1 MRDTL
6 FLCPRQYGG
15 CNQRL
20 NPRRLAVGNNFFD
33 SPQVIQKIYVS
44 LHLVYNTIHMKKI
57 LFSLLALC
65 ILGTSVAQTAKCG
78 IDTKALVREQVSAGA
93 TTIGFLAKMQ
103 PNFDRDRLLKADIT
117 IGAQVGQIVT
127 LRVPV
132 DRLSEL
138 ETNREVLQYSI
149 AHRVGGPLMDN
160 TRSDTRTNKVQA
172 GDGVSNNTGYNG
184 DGVFIGITDWG
195 FDYTHPN
202 FTTSQIERAWD
213 HFRLKGPAPD
223 GFTYGTEIVGRNAL
237 RNAKGD
243 TSNLYGYGTHG
254 THVAGICAGKGV
266 GNTSQFRGQAPGAHL
281 LLCSF
286 GLNED
291 DWLNGVA
298 WMKHVAQDSSRRL
311 VINSSWGMYS
321 FSCLDGHS
329 LLSQAIN
336 SLSDSGVVFVTSAGN
351 NGDARFHIS
360 RNFST
365 NPDTVKT
372 CAAFYTYAEDA
383 IGQCLILWGEQGHH
397 FSAGF
402 RIKDADS
409 IWASPMFSTDAHAD
423 STIIYDTLRCGVAA
437 APYRVLIEAENPFDH
452 RPHIQI
458 DVDNPGNSMQ
468 LQLFVAAA
476 DGTVHAWNVA
486 NKSNHAGNEGANFY
500 SGNNEGFVSGDVYYG
515 IGEPACAEKTISVA
529 AHEADTWSAD
539 STTCYPGDL
548 TYFSSY
554 GPLIDG
560 RQKPEI
566 SAPGYQVN
574 SSISYWTTGSYTP
587 TATVQLGIREYKW
600 SRMSGTSMSSPAVT
614 GIVALLL
621 QANPDLT
628 VDAIREIITSTARND
643 EKTGALH
650 ANDSADVRWGW
661 GKIDA
666 LAAINEAISR
676 VGIHQAETQRLPL
689 HLSPNP
695 ANGSVTVNTGCGEQ
709 QSLQVYSVSGTRML
723 EMPVRTE
730 APFDVSRWNSGVYIV
745 RVGSR
750 TEKLIV
756 R

>member
-1 MRDTL
+1 
-6 FLCPRQYGG
+6 
-15 CNQRL
+15 
-20 NPRRLAVGNNFFD
+20 
-33 SPQVIQKIYVS
+33 
-44 LHLVYNTIHMKKI
+44 MKKI
-57 LFSLLALC
+57 ILSLLALC
-65 ILGTSVAQTAKCG
+65 ILSSCIAQSAKCG
-78 IDTKALVREQVSAGA
+78 IDTKALVREQVAAGA
-93 TTIGFLAKMQ
+93 TSIGFLAKVH
-103 PNFDRDRLLKADIT
+103 PNYDRNRLEKAGIT
-117 IGAQVGQIVT
+117 IGAQAGQIVT

-132 DRLSEL
+132 ESLQEL

-149 AHRVGGPLMDN
+149 AHRVGGPHMDF
-160 TRSDTRTNKVQA
+160 TRGDTRTDRVER
-172 GDGVSNNTGYNG
+172 GEGVVNHMGYDG

-202 FTTSQIERAWD
+202 YNYGSGNKRIARVWD
-213 HFRLKGPAPD
+213 HFRLAGPAPA
-223 GFTYGTEIVGRNAL
+223 GFDYGTEIVGYSQLHR
-237 RNAKGD
+237 AKGD

-254 THVAGICAGKGV
+254 THVAGICAGAGC
-266 GNTSQFRGQAPGAHL
+266 GNEHRFRGQAPKARL

-298 WMKHVAQDSSRRL
+298 WMSKVAADSSRRL
-311 VINSSWGMYS
+311 VVNSSWGMYS
-321 FSCLDGHS
+321 FSCLDGQS

-351 NGDARFHIS
+351 NGDAHFHIS
-360 RNFST
+360 RNFSARP
-365 NPDTVKT
+365 NDTLKT

-383 IGQCLILWGEQGHH
+383 IGQCLIMWGEEGHN

-402 RIKDADS
+402 RLKGADT
-409 IWASPMFSTDAHAD
+409 ILASVMFSTTAGAD
-423 STIIYDTLRCGVAA
+423 STIIYDTLRYGDAM
-437 APYRVLIEAENPFDH
+437 APYRVLIENENPFDH
-452 RPHIQI
+452 RPHMQI
-458 DVDNPGNSMQ
+458 DVDNPGNGMQ
-468 LQLFVAAA
+468 LQLFLTAA

-500 SGNNEGFVSGDVYYG
+500 TGNNEGFVSGDYYYG

-529 AHEADTWSAD
+529 AHEADVWSAD
-539 STTCYPGDL
+539 SAHYYTGDL

-574 SSISYWTTGSYTP
+574 SSISCWTTSYYSP
-587 TATVQLGIREYKW
+587 TASISLGVRNYIW

-621 QANPDLT
+621 QANPSLT
-628 VDAIREIITSTARND
+628 VDEIREIIMSTARND
-643 EKTGALH
+643 DKTGALH
-650 ANDSADVRWGW
+650 DNDSADIRWGW

-676 VGIHQAETQRLPL
+676 VGILQAEEQHLPL
-689 HLSPNP
+689 QIYPNP
-695 ANGSVTVNTGCGEQ
+695 SNGSVTINTGCGE
-709 QSLQVYSVSGTRML
+709 SLTLEVYTVSGSRVL
-723 EMPVRTE
+723 EMQVNTE
-730 APFDVSRWNSGVYIV
+730 TTLDVSHWTSGVYAV

-750 TEKLIV
+750 TGKLIV